1 MSTVNT
7 LAAALADDVLAAQEE
22 TGNDRLFV
30 EIGAVLATASQTLEE
45 AFMTECRIRMAE
57 QKARSALATALQH
70 HRAGR

>member
-1 MSTVNT
+1 MSSIDR
-7 LAAALADDVLAAQEE
+7 LAEKLATDVLAAQVE

-57 QKARSALATALQH
+57 AKARAALDDKLAEFRQS
-70 HRAGR
+70 G